1 MNKTSLIAVERIIA
15 CISELT
21 ILTNNRNAEYFYD
34 SLEMNAL
41 IRLLDEI
48 EKNIE
53 KIDNKIKNRY
63 KDFKWDIIKKE
74 KFEDEV
80 FGMSY
85 NLKTVWELSNSILK
99 NELLNDLITLLE
111 KEIPEYYYNLYNK
124 K

>member
-15 CISELT
+15 CINELT

-41 IRLLDEI
+41 IRLLDQI
-48 EKNIE
+48 EKNID

>member
-15 CISELT
+15 CINELT

-41 IRLLDEI
+41 IRLLDQI

>member
-15 CISELT
+15 CINELT

>member
-15 CISELT
+15 CINELT

-99 NELLNDLITLLE
+99 NELLNDLIKLLE

>member
-15 CISELT
+15 CINELT

-34 SLEMNAL
+34 RLEMNAL